1 MGYWFLKVVRYLQW
15 VSNIMVVPKK
25 GGKIKV
31 YVDYR
36 DLNKA
41 SSKDNFPL
49 IHIDVIVDN
58 VARSSTYSFMNG
70 FSRYNQIKM
79 ANKDKEKTTF
89 VTTWRTFCYKV
100 MPFRLKN
107 IVATYQRTMVTLFHN
122 IMHTEIKVYMDD
134 MIVKF
139 KEGENRC

>member
-1 MGYWFLKVVRYLQW
+1 VVRYPQW
-15 VSNIMVVPKK
+15 VSNIVVVPKK
-25 GGKIKV
+25 SGKIRV

-41 SSKDNFPL
+41 NSKDNFPL
-49 IHIDVIVDN
+49 IYIDVIVDN

-89 VTTWRTFCYKV
+89 VTT
-100 MPFRLKN
+100 
-107 IVATYQRTMVTLFHN
+107 
-122 IMHTEIKVYMDD
+122 
-134 MIVKF
+134 
-139 KEGENRC
+139 

>member
-1 MGYWFLKVVRYLQW
+1 MGYWFLKVVRYPQW

-89 VTTWRTFCYKV
+89 VTT
-100 MPFRLKN
+100 
-107 IVATYQRTMVTLFHN
+107 
-122 IMHTEIKVYMDD
+122 
-134 MIVKF
+134 
-139 KEGENRC
+139 

>member
-1 MGYWFLKVVRYLQW
+1 V
-15 VSNIMVVPKK
+15 VVPKK
-25 GGKIKV
+25 GSKIRV
-31 YVDYR
+31 YVNYR

-41 SSKDNFPL
+41 SSKDDFPL

-89 VTTWRTFCYKV
+89 VTT
-100 MPFRLKN
+100 
-107 IVATYQRTMVTLFHN
+107 
-122 IMHTEIKVYMDD
+122 
-134 MIVKF
+134 
-139 KEGENRC
+139 